1 MKKQIN
7 NLNNKIRKCTK
18 CRLNETRINAICGEG
33 NLDAKIMLVAQ
44 ALRVEEDKIGKMFIV
59 PSGKVLD
66 YLLESNNVN
75 RDDLYMTNLI
85 KCMLPNYRKS
95 KQNEIDILQ

>member
-18 CRLNETRINAICGEG
+18 CVLNKTRLNDICGEG

-44 ALRVEEDKIGKMFIV
+44 APGVEEDKTGIMFIG
-59 PSGKVLD
+59 PSVLD
-66 YLLESNNVN
+66 NLLELNN
-75 RDDLYMTNLI
+75 L
-85 KCMLPNYRKS
+85 
-95 KQNEIDILQ
+95 